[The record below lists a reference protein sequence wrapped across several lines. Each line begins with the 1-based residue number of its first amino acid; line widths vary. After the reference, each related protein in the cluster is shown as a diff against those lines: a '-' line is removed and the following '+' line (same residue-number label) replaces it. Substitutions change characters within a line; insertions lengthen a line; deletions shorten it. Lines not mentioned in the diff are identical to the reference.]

1 MPGWW
6 NSRKKAGERTREPYQ
21 KVNRVVF
28 ENVFSVSWQVRCH
41 VSAIRLHF
49 LSIYPREGRLLGGN
63 RTCGSLIL
71 PLVITCSLLAIQV
84 VTEVD
89 FVLIFVIEK
98 NYKEN
103 FKENKIL
110 APIFIKVFFEVF
122 IEVSRKGKFSNNHS
136 HNRLAWNVSIMDYR
150 QVKI

>member
-63 RTCGSLIL
+63 SSWGSLIL
-71 PLVITCSLLAIQV
+71 PLVITCSLLAI
-84 VTEVD
+84 TGSYWARFCSHICD
-89 FVLIFVIEK
+89 WKK

-103 FKENKIL
+103 AKENKSL
-110 APIFIKVFFEVF
+110 APIFIEVF
-122 IEVSRKGKFSNNHS
+122 IEVSSKEKFSNNQS
-136 HNRLAWNVSIMDYR
+136 QSVSSKCINNGL
-150 QVKI
+150 